1 MSYKEVHGAIFPLL
15 KSNEWAEQVEPEG
28 TIVTPFFSGTIEPHR
43 NPFVAYC
50 YDMGENVSFL
60 RKKDLHDDIEMESL
74 HLQSLDQLKVAL
86 ADTTGWQQLNFD
98 EDSEDLEVIVLSGNY
113 YCSEAILSPD
123 IMRRAHNKLN
133 SNLLAVSIP
142 ARGKIFAIDGNVVE
156 ESFHR
161 FVLASLRQYY
171 NSDATPISSVIWKVV
186 DGKVVGF
193 FEGTES
199 LEDAIEDE
207 VFESFEDEDENI
219 DEKTEA
225 VQVDGVVV
233 NEDDG
238 DTLNLTFMADN
249 WEVLISTVETVS
261 QSIAER
267 YNGEDA
273 LSGRV
278 NIIIISTPLIKEYS
292 NDIVN
297 SMNELIEFL
306 NQQMTNIG
314 QGPSESKPFIFN
326 YELSSEISTIE

>member
-1 MSYKEVHGAIFPLL
+1 
-15 KSNEWAEQVEPEG
+15 
-28 TIVTPFFSGTIEPHR
+28 
-43 NPFVAYC
+43 
-50 YDMGENVSFL
+50 
-60 RKKDLHDDIEMESL
+60 MESL